1 MISEGKVPRSLL
13 EEPTCSHQ
21 DRLDVLIS
29 AMVPYGL
36 AVRLHSLEG
45 DHAAF
50 HSSPCPSLSEAA
62 GAPDCTEGAH
72 CALIAF
78 AFQSNGS

>member
-1 MISEGKVPRSLL
+1 MISEGKVPCSLVG
-13 EEPTCSHQ
+13 EPTCSHQ

-36 AVRLHSLEG
+36 DVRLHSLQV

-50 HSSPCPSLSEAA
+50 HSSPCPFLSEAA
-62 GAPDCTEGAH
+62 GVPDCTEGAH
-72 CALIAF
+72 CALLAF
-78 AFQSNGS
+78 SIPIE